1 MMSQCERAPP
11 DFIIGGAPRSGTTS
25 LAQALDHHPVIV
37 MAKPLIP
44 EPKVFMFAADGGP
57 AEYLGRYAAYFA
69 EGGDRLRGE
78 KTSYYFENE
87 DALRRM
93 RETFGRMRYVFIVR
107 EPVSRAY
114 SNYLWSRQNGIETL
128 SFEEAV
134 ARERKR
140 ESPFSGDRAYVRPF
154 DYLARGDYAT
164 FAQRYIDAFGREN
177 LGFFLYER
185 LEQEPG
191 PLLLLVQRFLCVEPL
206 DLERHLH
213 YSTNLTDRAAAPLD
227 HRLEAALRER
237 MKASVL
243 KFAQVT
249 GVDVGPWG
257 Y

>member
-1 MMSQCERAPP
+1 MSQCEGTPP

-25 LAQALDHHPVIV
+25 LAQALDRHPAIT

-44 EPKVFMFAADGGP
+44 EPKVFMFEAEGGP
-57 AEYLGRYAAYFA
+57 AEYLERYAACFS
-69 EGGDRLRGE
+69 EGKAGLRGE

-93 RETFGRMRYVFIVR
+93 RETFSSMCYIFIVR

-114 SNYLWSRQNGIETL
+114 SNYLWSRQNGYETL
-128 SFEEAV
+128 SFEQAV
-134 ARERKR
+134 AQ
-140 ESPFSGDRAYVRPF
+140 ESGRVSPLSGEKAYVRPF

-164 FAQRYIDAFGREN
+164 FAQRYIDVFGREA

-185 LEQEPG
+185 LQTEPG
-191 PLLLLVQRFLCVEPL
+191 ELLLSVQRFLGVEPI
-206 DLERHLH
+206 DLESHVH
-213 YSTNLTDRAAAPLD
+213 FSTNLTDRTAAPLD
-227 HRLEAALRER
+227 RRLERFLRER
-237 MKASVL
+237 MQGSVL
-243 KFAQVT
+243 RFAQVT